1 MSIYVCSHCGNYVDS
16 DFDLP
21 AEDCG
26 EEVCPN
32 CAETYF
38 DEDGNLIEEQA
49 EMEKDPAF
57 DAFVVQRQRSS
68 LNAMIEDYK

>member
-38 DEDGNLIEEQA
+38 DEDGNLIEEQ
-49 EMEKDPAF
+49 EVK
-57 DAFVVQRQRSS
+57 
-68 LNAMIEDYK
+68 